1 MKKGLF
7 IVFEGCEGAGKST
20 VVKRLYEYLKST
32 NVDTIVTREP
42 GGGSISEQIREVIV
56 SKENTDMTPITEIL
70 LYAASRNQHIHD
82 IIKPALEAGKIV
94 LCDRFVDTSIVYQ
107 GFVGGRLDIVGVIN
121 RIAIENIMPDA
132 IIYLD
137 IDPKIGLERIAKNNR
152 ETNRFDEKSLDFHN
166 NCHIAYDTLYS
177 LYEYI
182 DSVYRID
189 ASLPEEEVIDK
200 CMVALAKIMAKR
212 TKNEVLNSKAVNIT
226 DELDNK

>member
-56 SKENTDMTPITEIL
+56 SKENTDMTLITEIL

-82 IIKPALEAGKIV
+82 IIKPALEAGKVI

-107 GFVGGRLDIVGVIN
+107 GFVGGGLDIVGVIN
-121 RIAIENIMPDA
+121 KIAIEDVVPDA

-137 IDPKIGLERIAKNNR
+137 IDPKIGLDRIAKNNR

-166 NCHIAYDTLYS
+166 KCHSAYDAR
-177 LYEYI
+177 YEYI
-182 DSVYRID
+182 DNVYRID

-212 TKNEVLNSKAVNIT
+212 TETEVLNSKAVNIT
-226 DELDNK
+226 DELNDK

>member
-56 SKENTDMTPITEIL
+56 SKENTDMTLITEIL

-82 IIKPALEAGKIV
+82 IIKPALEAGKVV
-94 LCDRFVDTSIVYQ
+94 LCDRFVDSSIVYQ

-121 RIAIENIMPDA
+121 KIAIEDVVPDA

-137 IDPKIGLERIAKNNR
+137 IDPKIGLERISANRQDEVNRLDLEGIAFHQKVHEGYEIIKEKYKDRFTLVAGNN
-152 ETNRFDEKSLDFHN
+152 TKEKVFADV
-166 NCHIAYDTLYS
+166 YS
-177 LYEYI
+177 LVME
-182 DSVYRID
+182 
-189 ASLPEEEVIDK
+189 
-200 CMVALAKIMAKR
+200 KIHG
-212 TKNEVLNSKAVNIT
+212 N
-226 DELDNK
+226 